1 MRWQNLRCCQ
11 FVSNI
16 TNERASTSR
25 GKPHT
30 GTNAHAVGAGLC
42 PSIDYQQ
49 NMSHVRTRQ
58 QPRSVILPTQSVCM
72 LNKFTLQYTKINKNK
87 VFQGFNYKNEP

>member
-16 TNERASTSR
+16 TNERTSTSR
-25 GKPHT
+25 GLAPT
-30 GTNAHAVGAGLC
+30 ETNV
-42 PSIDYQQ
+42 DYQQ

-58 QPRSVILPTQSVCM
+58 QPRSVILPTQSM
-72 LNKFTLQYTKINKNK
+72 FILNKFTLQYTKINKNK
-87 VFQGFNYKNEP
+87 IFQGFNYKNEP